1 MKLEYIK
8 GCLKGKVKV
17 TQALLV
23 AFFITGG
30 ISYSVDVLNI
40 NNYGEETG
48 LELGDQSRARG
59 KGSIATGKKSIAIG
73 NNAVATGNNETKES
87 IEAKLAADKKSLEEI
102 AQAKRLMEQKT
113 KELKEKQLRE
123 RETIEAGIRVEEIQK
138 SKEKARLQWQED
150 LKKWNTETEKSKD
163 FLKEYQSKLD
173 DLNSRLSGVS
183 KIPNIDISSE
193 EGLKKAAL
201 ELKAMAEKGTTLN
214 LSQEFY
220 QDYIS
225 SYYKA
230 LGDLRLAEIRDKQSA
245 LSDFYIYSSS
255 NYSVDV
261 SQVINPYSSLGYIY
275 DLNHGIELRY
285 DNSLAYSNNILSKNS
300 FSLGKGV
307 SSKPTKDLRVKNIKT
322 DLSTEQEWKD
332 AKEQSPL
339 YKKAFQEYFQAN
351 NNPNLTQEIKDVM
364 YQQWNLKMDHIVKK
378 YEITYYQKMYEDTKN
393 STFLDKKVKA
403 LKELEELEKQW
414 KSIVYPNIANSDSV
428 EKYRVTRA
436 IQYEIDKFRKE
447 NITDVKEKNKIT
459 VDKLTSE
466 LEQALGINKQA
477 IQEKEKELKG
487 LEEKAEQAK
496 RNYEGLNIS
505 EEDKILAREYERVKQ
520 EVDALSQEVIQADE
534 RLKALK
540 EALSLHDLKNIGENQ
555 IAIGTNSLAVGNNSI
570 AFGTKAASVGENA
583 ISIGTG
589 STTTGEA
596 SISLGVKNVT
606 VGNKS
611 ANIGYGNLIKG
622 DNNFVFGNENKVGME
637 GSPKNHVFIL
647 GSHIDAS
654 KIENAVV
661 LGNNSVGETGTVS
674 VGAKGTERK
683 IIHVADG
690 IVDKDSKDAVNGS
703 QLYSLANNPANFS
716 GFDTNNWKKAL
727 GVGNVDISNLAKKDG
742 SNIEVDHYIT
752 KLSNGASLEN
762 PTNKLVTDTIVKGV
776 LDTKADKTEVITIK
790 NSINQLAK
798 TDLSNVENS
807 TVMGKIDQGNITSST
822 LEVGGT
828 GKVLSSNITLEIKD
842 GAITKA
848 KLDNTLKAE
857 IEGKANKTDVYS
869 KTETYNKTEI
879 DNLVAG
885 KVSAKTMND
894 ALSNYVKLDGSNINN
909 TSKVALTTKLSEGA
923 DLKNPTNTIVTDTIV
938 KAGLDRKLDKTTYEA
953 DKQTLHT
960 DLSKKA
966 NTDASNINVGKY
978 TEKLSEKANLTTPT
992 NSLVTD
998 TKVKEYLNANYYT
1011 NTEIDKKISN
1021 VTVET
1026 KGDITSSTLE
1036 IKNGTDRLI
1045 GTENVS
1051 IELKNKAISK
1061 EKLSDTLASEI
1072 DNKANKNGDNIT
1084 EKKDK
1089 EEFRNNL
1096 EVYSK
1101 TEVETKLK
1109 NIQTASLEGEITSK
1123 EERGVK
1129 GKVIDK
1135 HLKDHYVNKAD
1146 LKVRDE
1152 LIMNNYQ
1159 DIQANKQAIA
1169 NNARRIDQVNQKI
1182 NKTAALAQATSN
1194 LDFGQVRVGN
1204 IALGAGVGNYM
1215 SETGVAVGVAYRPN
1229 ETIFLSA
1236 KWTALAGEP
1245 RYNSYGASVSY
1256 QFSVK

>member
-1 MKLEYIK
+1 M
-8 GCLKGKVKV
+8 
-17 TQALLV
+17 
-23 AFFITGG
+23 
-30 ISYSVDVLNI
+30 
-40 NNYGEETG
+40 
-48 LELGDQSRARG
+48 
-59 KGSIATGKKSIAIG
+59 
-73 NNAVATGNNETKES
+73 
-87 IEAKLAADKKSLEEI
+87 
-102 AQAKRLMEQKT
+102 
-113 KELKEKQLRE
+113 
-123 RETIEAGIRVEEIQK
+123 
-138 SKEKARLQWQED
+138 
-150 LKKWNTETEKSKD
+150 
-163 FLKEYQSKLD
+163 
-173 DLNSRLSGVS
+173 
-183 KIPNIDISSE
+183 
-193 EGLKKAAL
+193 
-201 ELKAMAEKGTTLN
+201 
-214 LSQEFY
+214 
-220 QDYIS
+220 
-225 SYYKA
+225 
-230 LGDLRLAEIRDKQSA
+230 
-245 LSDFYIYSSS
+245 
-255 NYSVDV
+255 
-261 SQVINPYSSLGYIY
+261 
-275 DLNHGIELRY
+275 
-285 DNSLAYSNNILSKNS
+285 
-300 FSLGKGV
+300 
-307 SSKPTKDLRVKNIKT
+307 
-322 DLSTEQEWKD
+322 
-332 AKEQSPL
+332 
-339 YKKAFQEYFQAN
+339 
-351 NNPNLTQEIKDVM
+351 
-364 YQQWNLKMDHIVKK
+364 
-378 YEITYYQKMYEDTKN
+378 
-393 STFLDKKVKA
+393 
-403 LKELEELEKQW
+403 
-414 KSIVYPNIANSDSV
+414 
-428 EKYRVTRA
+428 
-436 IQYEIDKFRKE
+436 
-447 NITDVKEKNKIT
+447 
-459 VDKLTSE
+459 
-466 LEQALGINKQA
+466 
-477 IQEKEKELKG
+477 
-487 LEEKAEQAK
+487 
-496 RNYEGLNIS
+496 
-505 EEDKILAREYERVKQ
+505 
-520 EVDALSQEVIQADE
+520 SQEVIQADE

-807 TVMGKIDQGNITSST
+807 TIMRKIDQGNITSST

-894 ALSNYVKLDGSNINN
+894 TLSNYVKLDGSNINN

-1051 IELKNKAISK
+1051 IEVKNKAISK

-1109 NIQTASLEGEITSK
+1109 NIKTASLEGEITSK

-1135 HLKDHYVNKAD
+1135 YLKDHYVNKAD

-1152 LIMNNYQ
+1152 LIMNNHQ
-1159 DIQANKQAIA
+1159 EIQQNKQAIA

-1215 SETGVAVGVAYRPN
+1215 SETGVAVGIAYRPN
-1229 ETIFLSA
+1229 EAIFLSA

>member
-30 ISYSVDVLNI
+30 ISFAEEKVINI
-40 NNYGEETG
+40 NITNVGEQTG
-48 LELGDQSRARG
+48 LELGENSRARG
-59 KGSIATGKKSIAIG
+59 NGAIATGRNSVAIG
-73 NNAVATGNNETKES
+73 KNAVATGNGENKET
-87 IEAKLAADKKSLEEI
+87 IEAKIAEDKQKLADIENS
-102 AQAKRLMEQKT
+102 QAELNRKT
-113 KELKEKQLRE
+113 NELATKQARE
-123 RETIEAGIRVEEIQK
+123 RETIEAGIRVEQIQK
-138 SKEKARLQWQED
+138 AKEKAKLKWQED
-150 LKKWNTETEKSKD
+150 LQKYNTEVKNSEQ
-163 FLKEYQSKLD
+163 FLKDYQVKID
-173 DLNSRLSGVS
+173 DLNSRLEGMS

-193 EGLKKAAL
+193 EGLNKAAT
-201 ELKAMAEKGTTLN
+201 ELKQIAEKGTNLN
-214 LSQEFY
+214 LSNEFY
-220 QDYIS
+220 KTYVQN
-225 SYYKA
+225 YYKA
-230 LGDLRLAEIRDKQSA
+230 LGDLRKNEVFYSHMNYNKYYVYSNENFSGLNENNIINSYQDLHDLNYFDYGIKRDSTY
-245 LSDFYIYSSS
+245 SVSFYVMNGTMYSSAFEGCTGITEKPKHDLVLK
-255 NYSVDV
+255 NVD
-261 SQVINPYSSLGYIY
+261 
-275 DLNHGIELRY
+275 
-285 DNSLAYSNNILSKNS
+285 
-300 FSLGKGV
+300 
-307 SSKPTKDLRVKNIKT
+307 T
-322 DLSTEQEWKD
+322 DITTEEEYQTALQE
-332 AKEQSPL
+332 APIF
-339 YKKAFQEYFQAN
+339 KKAMREFWKHN
-351 NNPNLTQEIKDVM
+351 NNKLLTEENKMIFSELFDKKVDIRIK
-364 YQQWNLKMDHIVKK
+364 Q
-378 YEITYYQKMYEDTKN
+378 YEITYYQNMYEKTK
-393 STFLDKKVKA
+393 STLWLDKKKNA
-403 LKELEELEKQW
+403 IEEYSRLVEAFEKFPIASDIVAENIKNW
-414 KSIVYPNIANSDSV
+414 K
-428 EKYRVTRA
+428 
-436 IQYEIDKFRKE
+436 KE

-459 VDKLTSE
+459 VEKLTSE
-466 LEQALGINKQA
+466 LEQALGINKKAVQN
-477 IQEKEKELKG
+477 KEKEL
-487 LEEKAEQAK
+487 EELKNKAEQEK
-496 RNYEGLNIS
+496 KNYEGLNPTES
-505 EEDKILAREYERVKQ
+505 DLILAREYERVKK
-520 EVDALSQEVIQADE
+520 EIDDLSNEIVKADE

-596 SISLGVKNVT
+596 SISLGIKNVT

-611 ANIGYGNLIKG
+611 VNIGYGNLIKG

-690 IVDKDSKDAVNGS
+690 ILNKDSKDAVNGS

-807 TVMGKIDQGNITSST
+807 TIMRKIDQGNITSST

-894 ALSNYVKLDGSNINN
+894 TLSNYVKLDGSNINN

-1051 IELKNKAISK
+1051 IEVKNKAISK

-1109 NIQTASLEGEITSK
+1109 NIKTASLEGEITSK

-1135 HLKDHYVNKAD
+1135 YLKDHYVNKAD

-1152 LIMNNYQ
+1152 LIMNNHQ
-1159 DIQANKQAIA
+1159 EIQQNKQAIA

-1229 ETIFLSA
+1229 EAIFLSA